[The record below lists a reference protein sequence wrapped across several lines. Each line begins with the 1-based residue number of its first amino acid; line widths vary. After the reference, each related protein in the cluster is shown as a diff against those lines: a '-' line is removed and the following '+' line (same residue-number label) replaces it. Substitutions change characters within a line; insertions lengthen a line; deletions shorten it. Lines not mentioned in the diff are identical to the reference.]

1 MIGSVLIRAHE
12 NSLKVM
18 NVEFYAGTDDLKI
31 NMLKFIEG
39 RTQVFELCNLKY
51 DGLGG
56 CWFWDTNEMFLIGAL
71 DKNIMFHEIYCWPL
85 DATRNQW
92 LNFFERKKVRTMSV
106 LDAVFKHGRYFPR
119 RSTKLPT
126 IIENTVSEITPKGL
140 KNAEVKS
147 FTGGWSAKSA
157 QTASAHNQ
165 RLRSTKPQIDNN
177 LFGEPRLL
185 TCSRA
190 RPQPVV
196 WMAPAC
202 AQISVRDCR
211 NILASP
217 QPLRYVWKN

>member
-1 MIGSVLIRAHE
+1 M
-12 NSLKVM
+12 
-18 NVEFYAGTDDLKI
+18 
-31 NMLKFIEG
+31 
-39 RTQVFELCNLKY
+39 FE
-51 DGLGG
+51 
-56 CWFWDTNEMFLIGAL
+56 
-71 DKNIMFHEIYCWPL
+71 
-85 DATRNQW
+85 
-92 LNFFERKKVRTMSV
+92 
-106 LDAVFKHGRYFPR
+106 HGRSFPLR
-119 RSTKLPT
+119 IKKLPT
-126 IIENTVSEITPKGL
+126 IIENTLPEITLKGL
-140 KNAEVKS
+140 KDAKVEN
-147 FTGGWSAKSA
+147 FTGVSSAKSA